1 MHRIDALFAR
11 GKQPADPAPCRT
23 RSARGTHQ
31 WTLVLGKLSIARSSR
46 SFAPHRWA
54 ATALMWSM
62 SPDLVTKSSNWRRSS
77 SAAARTPGSRRFL
90 KGGVVAGT
98 FSLHADPITDIAS
111 RLRGQQ
117 IDFAANEGGR
127 PDRLRAEPL
136 PLAAVEGARTSG
148 KVRCDNCHG
157 TRKVTA
163 R

>member
-1 MHRIDALFAR
+1 MGGHRPDVVHVAR
-11 GKQPADPAPCRT
+11 
-23 RSARGTHQ
+23 
-31 WTLVLGKLSIARSSR
+31 LGDQIEQLAS
-46 SFAPHRWA
+46 
-54 ATALMWSM
+54 
-62 SPDLVTKSSNWRRSS
+62 SS

-127 PDRLRAEPL
+127 PDRLRADPL